1 MNANRNQRLFS
12 SRYRQ
17 IIGVILILVLIL
29 GVRLFVVTILQHDR
43 WSAEASDQNTKVITT
58 AAPRGNIYDR
68 NGVLLAG
75 NKQVFTVNFNASS
88 LTTEE
93 INEASLEL
101 INTLIEN
108 GDEYTDNFPI
118 KITSEGK
125 FYYTYKQKITKWLKS
140 RDSLRI

>member
-1 MNANRNQRLFS
+1 MNRNQKLFS

-17 IIGVILILVLIL
+17 IIGVILILTIVL

-58 AAPRGNIYDR
+58 SAPRGSIYDR
-68 NGVLLAG
+68 NGKLLAG

-93 INEASLEL
+93 INASSLDL
-101 INTLIEN
+101 INTLIKN
-108 GDEYTDNFPI
+108 GDKYTDNFPI
-118 KITSEGK
+118 KISKSGK
-125 FYYTYKQKITKWLKS
+125 FYYKLPSGCES
-140 RDSLRI
+140 RDFLKI

>member
-58 AAPRGNIYDR
+58 AAPRGI
-68 NGVLLAG
+68 
-75 NKQVFTVNFNASS
+75 S
-88 LTTEE
+88 TTGT
-93 INEASLEL
+93 ACCW
-101 INTLIEN
+101 
-108 GDEYTDNFPI
+108 PA
-118 KITSEGK
+118 TSRCSPS
-125 FYYTYKQKITKWLKS
+125 TSTPAL
-140 RDSLRI
+140 

>member
-1 MNANRNQRLFS
+1 M
-12 SRYRQ
+12 
-17 IIGVILILVLIL
+17 
-29 GVRLFVVTILQHDR
+29 
-43 WSAEASDQNTKVITT
+43 
-58 AAPRGNIYDR
+58 
-68 NGVLLAG
+68 LLAG